1 MGMNYLSLTIPGAAV
16 LLSAVLA
23 LAHAEEETSTDNCS
37 LFIESKTDVVS
48 PQCLIDKEDPHQD
61 KKRTEVGIGEVVI
74 LTLNGKRLKDVDMKS
89 LKWSLEPENTA
100 TIEKSNKEPNQATLT
115 VNSNLTEDT
124 TLKVRVKTSLDEEL
138 PEREPYVFSIL
149 VPSDI
154 KAQHSGERVKDH
166 PLDHEKDRPGASSKL
181 VVTFLPLNVSFSNVP
196 IVERAEDPAGFKPVH
211 TPGNQL
217 MWPDTLNAHR
227 HDNVGWRWDK
237 ERDIRLKHLQNMKLP
252 AFFSWACGWYVR
264 ANGKDCCKISNDT
277 YSQDFSFKYDGME
290 DGENATT
297 KGLKNIEVTITKFG
311 CTVTRS
317 TAGDALH
324 INSTANQ

>member
-1 MGMNYLSLTIPGAAV
+1 MTCFSFRALSSGILLYAV
-16 LLSAVLA
+16 ASLV
-23 LAHAEEETSTDNCS
+23 HAGEDSSTDDCS
-37 LFIESKTDVVS
+37 LYIESETKVAS
-48 PQCLIDKEDPHQD
+48 PQCLIDKEDPNED
-61 KKRTEVGIGEVVI
+61 RKRTEVGIGEVVT
-74 LTLNGKRLKDVDMKS
+74 LTLNGKRLKDVDLKS
-89 LKWSLEPENTA
+89 LKWSLEPEHVA
-100 TIEKSNKEPNQATLT
+100 SIKKSNDELNQATLT
-115 VNSNLTEDT
+115 INSDLTEKT
-124 TLKVRVKTSLDEEL
+124 TLKVRIKTSLDEDL

-166 PLDHEKDRPGASSKL
+166 PLDREKDRPGASSKL
-181 VVTFLPLNVSFSNVP
+181 VVTFLPLNVSFSNVS
-196 IVERAEDPAGFKPVH
+196 IMERAEDPAGFKPVH

-217 MWPDTLNAHR
+217 MWPNTLNAHR

-252 AFFSWACGWYVR
+252 AFFSWTCGWYVR

-290 DGENATT
+290 DGENAIT

-317 TAGDALH
+317 TTGDALH
-324 INSTANQ
+324 ADSTTNK